1 MWIRQE
7 GELTILVCRIHPSAR
22 KDAVEG
28 IRDDQLDIRLNAPPV
43 EGKANKALQRYL
55 SDLLGIAKSKVEIR
69 SGEKGRIKV
78 LALKGTSAE
87 DVRTRLGITE
97 RP

>member
-7 GELTILVCRIHPSAR
+7 GDLTILVCRVHPNAR

-28 IRDDQLDIRLNAPPV
+28 IREDGLAIRLNAPAV

-55 SDLLGIAKSKVEIR
+55 SDLLDIAKTRIEIR
-69 SGEKGRIKV
+69 SGEKGRTKV
-78 LALKGTSAE
+78 LAL
-87 DVRTRLGITE
+87 RGITPEQVKEKISLTE

>member
-7 GELTILVCRIHPSAR
+7 GELTVLVCRVHPNAR

-28 IRDDQLDIRLNAPPV
+28 VRDDRLDIRLNAPPV
-43 EGKANKALQRYL
+43 DGKANKALQRYL

-69 SGEKGRIKV
+69 SGEKGRVKV
-78 LALKGTSAE
+78 LELRGTSPEEVTA
-87 DVRTRLGITE
+87 RLGITE